1 VTRAWSFLRRLGG
14 LEAEP
19 TPVPHLHRPPDV
31 TLKSVSREIVRRDAG
46 ETTIEY
52 AFVTLHVGEVVW
64 RSSGRDAKREVLG
77 IGDETEIGPG
87 EAVSIMTDERVTLPP
102 SVSGT
107 IFPKGRIAAIG
118 LVCPATTIDPRF
130 DQHLHVNV
138 INVGSAR
145 VRLPRGLG
153 IAKMELTRLPVAV
166 ERPYAASEDPK
177 THYPRDDYVF
187 AGAPLVKDSFRL
199 EHQEERLTSLEQASQ
214 RGAVRQRRILAVLLL
229 CIVMQAITLLHHPLM
244 TWIRSLSEA
253 QSRSLLVSIVGGLVL
268 TGALA
273 ALRRAYRQRRSLG
286 EWLVM
291 LLPQPMRVKEK
302 PVQMG
307 TDADS

>member
-1 VTRAWSFLRRLGG
+1 MNGNGRKRHRATSWDDI
-14 LEAEP
+14 
-19 TPVPHLHRPPDV
+19 PPGQLSDAQ
-31 TLKSVSREIVRRDAG
+31 LKSVSAEIVRRDAG

-77 IGDETEIGPG
+77 VGDETEIGPG
-87 EAVSIMTDERVTLPP
+87 EAVSIVTDERVTLPP
-102 SVSGT
+102 FVSGR

-118 LVCPATTIDPRF
+118 LVCPATTIDPGF

-153 IAKMELTRLPVAV
+153 IAKMELTRLPVPV
-166 ERPYAASEDPK
+166 ERPYASSEDPR

-199 EHQEERLTSLEQASQ
+199 EHQEERLTNLEQASQ
-214 RGAVRQRRILAVLLL
+214 RVAVRQRRIVAALLACV
-229 CIVMQAITLLHHPLM
+229 VVQAIMLLHQPVM
-244 TWIRSLSEA
+244 TWVRSLSEA
-253 QSRSLLVSIVGGLVL
+253 QSRGLFVSVVGGILL
-268 TGALA
+268 TGALSA
-273 ALRRAYRQRRSLG
+273 FRRAYRQRGSLG
-286 EWLVM
+286 EWLVT
-291 LLPQPMRVKEK
+291 LLPQPISTKEK
-302 PVQMG
+302 RIQMRTG
-307 TDADS
+307 ADS